1 MKYLLILVMAVVLLG
16 AGGAAGFFAFQK
28 QAVASLGAENAEAL
42 AAKKARDEAAK
53 QAAKNTKNLHF
64 VNLDPIILPIIDS
77 EGVSQVVT
85 LVVSLELNGKEDA
98 ARAEMLIPRLKDAF
112 IQDMYG
118 VLNRKASTDGG
129 LVKVDQLKAR
139 LNRVSAK
146 VLGEDNINGV
156 LLQVVNQRQ
165 I

>member
-1 MKYLLILVMAVVLLG
+1 MKYIFILVMAVVLLG

-28 QAVASLGAENAEAL
+28 EAVASLGAENAEAL
-42 AAKKARDEAAK
+42 AIKKKRE
-53 QAAKNTKNLHF
+53 QAARASEEENKNLHF
-64 VNLDPIILPIIDS
+64 VKLDPIILPIID
-77 EGVSQVVT
+77 EQGVSQVIT
-85 LVVSLELNGKEDA
+85 LVVSLELDGKEDA
-98 ARAEMLIPRLKDAF
+98 ERAEILVPRLKDAI

-118 VLNRKASTDGG
+118 VLNRKASNKGG

-139 LNRVSAK
+139 LNRVSTK
-146 VLGEDNINGV
+146 ILGEKHLNGV